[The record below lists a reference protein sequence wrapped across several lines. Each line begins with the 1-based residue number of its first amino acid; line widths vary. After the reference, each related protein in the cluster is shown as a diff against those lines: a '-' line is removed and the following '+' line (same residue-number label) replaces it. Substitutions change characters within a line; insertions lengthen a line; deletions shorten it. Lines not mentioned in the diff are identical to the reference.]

1 MILRT
6 VTKTVSIDAPPHKV
20 FAFLGDARN
29 WPQWAIV
36 NVKGIR
42 KADGDWWEMQ
52 TPVGTARLR
61 IRPQEQPGILDHDFV
76 APDAQWTVPARV
88 VPNGT
93 GSLFMITFFQPPM
106 FTDEFFDQ
114 QTALVDTE
122 LAKLKE
128 ILESGFKAS

>member
-6 VTKTVSIDAPPHKV
+6 VTKTVSIDAPPSKV
-20 FAFLGDARN
+20 FSFLADAST
-29 WPQWAIV
+29 WPRWAIV
-36 NVKGIR
+36 NVKGIT

-61 IRPQEQPGILDHDFV
+61 IRPQEHLGILDHDFV
-76 APDAQWTVPARV
+76 APDAKWTVPARV

-93 GSLFMITFFQPPM
+93 GTLFMITFFQPPT

-114 QTALVDTE
+114 QTALVDSE
-122 LAKLKE
+122 LATLKAIFE
-128 ILESGFKAS
+128 NR